1 VRLAG
6 LLPLGRSGPTPQL
19 GLALL
24 VAVPFVL
31 GPFEASLFSQFLL
44 FAALA
49 VSLDLVWGYAGVLSL
64 GHAAFFGLGAYSMA
78 LVTTRWDAPAPL
90 YLGVVAG
97 TVLAC
102 SFAAAL
108 GWFIFRG
115 HVAGAYLAIL
125 TLAVSLLLEQVAL
138 EWNEVTGGFNGIF
151 DIPTFTFDTTY
162 AYFIC
167 LAAFLAVYAVARWV
181 VRSPFGRV
189 LVALRDNET
198 RASFF
203 AYDVAAYQTVA
214 FAISGALAG
223 LAGALYAQQVGFVSP
238 SLLGFTLSTE
248 VAIWVMLGGRATL
261 AGAALGAVAIN
272 WIRSELSA
280 TLLEYY
286 LLVLGLLFIAM
297 VLFLRRGLYPLLDA
311 AVQRVWPR
319 FLVPARWQPASLEL
333 VAGPRPVS
341 AAGVAAKGRAALEAR
356 AVTKRFKDLR
366 VLNAVDL
373 IVARGELRCLVG
385 PNGAG
390 KTTLLN
396 VMSGGLPAG
405 SGDVFLF
412 GERISRLPP
421 HRVAARGV
429 GRKFQAPSIFPA
441 LTVAENLLVP
451 AHGRGNRWW
460 NLLLD
465 RVGGGLDPNAL
476 SFLRANGLD
485 RRAAEPATALAH
497 GEQQWL
503 ELCMVLAGSPRLL
516 MLDEPTAG
524 LTLEETAETARVIRE
539 LARGNELTVLVVEHD
554 MSFVRAF
561 ADSVTVL
568 HRGSVLAEGSL
579 AEVGE
584 NSEVR
589 EVYLGTAT

>member
-6 LLPLGRSGPTPQL
+6 LLPLGRLGPTPQL

-24 VAVPFVL
+24 LAVPFVL
-31 GPFEASLFSQFLL
+31 GSFEASLFSQFLL

-64 GHAAFFGLGAYSMA
+64 GHAAFFGLGAYAMA
-78 LVTTRWDAPAPL
+78 LVTTRSDLPAPL
-90 YLGVVAG
+90 YLGLAAG
-97 TVLAC
+97 TALAC
-102 SFAAAL
+102 VFAAAL
-108 GWFIFRG
+108 GWFVFRG
-115 HVAGAYLAIL
+115 HVAGPYLAIL

-138 EWNEVTGGFNGIF
+138 EWNDVTGGFNGIF
-151 DIPTFTFDTTY
+151 NIPTFTFDPTH

-167 LAAFLAVYAVARWV
+167 LAAFVAVYLVARWV

-203 AYDVAAYQTVA
+203 AYDVAAYQTIV

-238 SLLGFTLSTE
+238 TLLGFTLSTE
-248 VAIWVMLGGRATL
+248 VAIWVLLGGRATL
-261 AGAALGAVAIN
+261 AGAALGALAIN
-272 WIRSELSA
+272 WARNELSA

-286 LLVLGLLFIAM
+286 LLALGLLFIVV
-297 VLFLRRGLYPLLDA
+297 VLFFPRGLYPLLDTA
-311 AVQRVWPR
+311 LRRVWPR
-319 FLVPARWQPASLEL
+319 FLVPGRWRPAPPEL
-333 VAGPRPVS
+333 VE
-341 AAGVAAKGRAALEAR
+341 GRASMPATALPAR
-356 AVTKRFKDLR
+356 EGATLETRELTKRFKNLH
-366 VLNAVDL
+366 VLDGVNLV
-373 IVARGELRCLVG
+373 VPKGELRCLVG

-396 VMSGGLPAG
+396 VMTGVLSAT

-412 GERISRLPP
+412 GEEISGLPP

-429 GRKFQAPSIFPA
+429 GRKFQAPSVFPA
-441 LTVAENLLVP
+441 LTVAENLLV
-451 AHGRGNRWW
+451 AAQGRGNVW

-465 RVGGGLDPNAL
+465 RVGDELDADAL
-476 SFLRANGLD
+476 SLLRTSGLD
-485 RRAAEPATALAH
+485 RRSTTLGAELAH

-503 ELCMVLAGSPRLL
+503 ELCMVLAGRPRLL

-524 LTLEETAETARVIRE
+524 LTIEETAETARVIHE
-539 LARGNELTVLVVEHD
+539 LVRRNEVTVLVIEHD
-554 MSFVRAF
+554 MSFVRAV

-568 HRGSVLAEGSL
+568 HRGSVLAEGSI
-579 AEVGE
+579 AEVRE
-584 NSEVR
+584 NREVR
-589 EVYLGTAT
+589 EVYLGAAG